1 MYKANNSEREYGS
14 QNEEFVRLLSIYQK
28 RIFGFILV
36 MVPHYSDA
44 EDLFQEVV
52 MIMCR
57 RFHEFQPGSNFLAWA
72 IQIARYE
79 LCNIRKIKRRSRI
92 QFSTDT
98 IELLFDQT
106 CRQLSSLDQRLTL
119 LEECIKKL
127 EPEDRML
134 IYRRYEQGM
143 KIKDIAQQI
152 GRSVNQLYRG
162 FGRIH
167 LFLRHC
173 VNAQMERG
181 KAFP

>member
-14 QNEEFVRLLSIYQK
+14 QNEEFVRLLLIYQK

-98 IELLFDQT
+98 VELLFDQT
-106 CRQLSSLDQRLTL
+106 CRQSSSLDQRLTL

-127 EPEDRML
+127 L
-134 IYRRYEQGM
+134 
-143 KIKDIAQQI
+143 
-152 GRSVNQLYRG
+152 VNSYNTVYQL
-162 FGRIH
+162 
-167 LFLRHC
+167 
-173 VNAQMERG
+173 VE
-181 KAFP
+181 K